1 MERVILTS
9 KQKALRV
16 NLDPNIYG
24 TFAEIGAGQEVVR
37 HFFRAGGASGTIA
50 KAMSA
55 YDKDFSDAI
64 YGREESNRY
73 VCEERLRKM
82 VNQEYGLIEDRL
94 SREKHPSK
102 KFFSFANTVATI
114 DFNKRFKGHG
124 WLGIKFQTSP
134 EKDPNEVI
142 IHVKLHENEASMQQE
157 TCGVLGV
164 NMLYGSYF
172 YYQNPREFLKS
183 FYDNLT
189 RDQIEIDMISMTG
202 PDFDE
207 LDNRLLSLQL
217 VKNGFTDAVIFSPDG
232 KNLQP
237 SDLLYKKN
245 ILAIRGSFRPVTKV
259 NIDMIINGYNAFVKE
274 NRVDPDNLQVLFEI
288 TLNNLKSDGDI
299 DEQDFLDR
307 ADILCSLGQTVLI
320 SNYQE
325 YYKLIL
331 YFSTMTKR
339 RMGLI
344 MGMSNLEALFEE
356 KYYRH
361 LDGGILEA
369 FGILFT
375 RDLKVYLYPS
385 LGEEEKIEK
394 SAQLKV
400 HPRLKPLYDYLAN
413 NGRIV
418 DLEDFDPDV
427 LWIQSRE
434 ALNMIREGRHG
445 WEKMVPNYVD
455 VMIKENHLFGYDPD
469 LYEENADEKSL
480 DAAEVSEHAKEETG
494 TGNGSEKSHEDRK
507 EIQEPEEVRK
517 ARKSKDSDEAE
528 EVKAAKEVRKK
539 S

>member
-16 NLDPNIYG
+16 NLDPHIYG

-64 YGREESNRY
+64 YGREENNRY
-73 VCEERLRKM
+73 VCEPRLRKM
-82 VNQEYGLIEDRL
+82 LEHEYGLIEERL
-94 SREKHPSK
+94 SRGKHPSK
-102 KFFSFANTVATI
+102 RFFAYSNTVATI

-124 WLGIKFQTSP
+124 WMGIKFQTSP

-142 IHVKLHENEASMQQE
+142 IHVKLHENEASLQQE

-164 NMLYGSYF
+164 NMIYGAYF

-183 FYDNLT
+183 LYDNLT

-202 PDFDE
+202 PDFED

-245 ILAIRGSFRPVTKV
+245 ILTIRGSFRPVTKV

-288 TLNNLKSDGDI
+288 TLSNLKSEGDI

-325 YYKLIL
+325 YYNLIR
-331 YFSTMTKR
+331 YFSTMTKM

-344 MGMSNLEALFEE
+344 MGMNNLEALFEE
-356 KYYRH
+356 QYYRH

-385 LGEEEKIEK
+385 LGENGEIEK
-394 SAQLKV
+394 STALKV

-418 DLEDFDPDV
+418 DLDDFDPDV

-434 ALNMIREGRHG
+434 ALKMIREGRSG

-455 VMIKENHLFGYDPD
+455 VMIKENRLFGYDPD
-469 LYEENADEKSL
+469 GDGDGGNSDSSSPA
-480 DAAEVSEHAKEETG
+480 G
-494 TGNGSEKSHEDRK
+494 GNGETKSANRDIK
-507 EIQEPEEVRK
+507 EPKAVRD
-517 ARKSKDSDEAE
+517 ARKSTSSNEAE
-528 EVKAAKEVRKK
+528 EVKAAKEVGKK
-539 S
+539 R

>member
-1 MERVILTS
+1 MEITLKGDKEFDDIPSLKT
-9 KQKALRV
+9 KALRI
-16 NLDPNIYG
+16 NLNEHIYG
-24 TFAEIGAGQEVVR
+24 TFAEIGAGQETVR

-64 YGREESNRY
+64 YGREENNRY
-73 VCEERLRKM
+73 VCEPRLRKM
-82 VNQEYGLIEDRL
+82 LEHEYGLIEERL
-94 SREKHPSK
+94 SRGKHPSK
-102 KFFSFANTVATI
+102 RFFAYSNTVATI

-124 WLGIKFQTSP
+124 WMGIKFQTSP

-142 IHVKLHENEASMQQE
+142 IHVKLHENEASLQQE

-164 NMLYGSYF
+164 NMIYGAYF

-183 FYDNLT
+183 LYDNLT

-202 PDFDE
+202 PDFED

-245 ILAIRGSFRPVTKV
+245 ILTIRGSFRPVTKV

-288 TLNNLKSDGDI
+288 TLSNLKSEGDI

-325 YYKLIL
+325 YFKLVQ
-331 YFSTMTKR
+331 YFSTFTSK

-344 MGMSNLEALFEE
+344 IGVTNLIELFDE
-356 KYYRH
+356 KYYRT
-361 LDGGILEA
+361 LNGGILEA

-375 RDLKVYLYPS
+375 RDLKVYLYPAKGTDDTEM
-385 LGEEEKIEK
+385 LTTKNTPI
-394 SAQLKV
+394 
-400 HPRLKPLYDYLAN
+400 HPRIRPLYDYLIY

-418 DLEDFDPDV
+418 DLKGFDPEV
-427 LWIQSRE
+427 LSIESRE
-434 ALNMIREGRHG
+434 VLKMIKTGQAG

-455 VMIKENHLFGYDPD
+455 VMIKNNRLFGFDPD
-469 LYEENADEKSL
+469 LYADTNAEL
-480 DAAEVSEHAKEETG
+480 VKE
-494 TGNGSEKSHEDRK
+494 GSD
-507 EIQEPEEVRK
+507 
-517 ARKSKDSDEAE
+517 
-528 EVKAAKEVRKK
+528 KK
-539 S
+539 NK